1 MKLPVIMIEG
11 EGIAEV
17 WEKSLLALW
26 EKGTDVKTEYDK
38 ATDSPSKDAT
48 MIMVVNQPFSEPRV
62 HLGFPGGPEDLEK
75 YRQEVVFGVHD
86 HWINPKEGKW
96 TYTYH
101 DRLFN
106 YHLPQDLNLGVHSVK
121 DRLPLGKHMSRRN
134 VGTASN
140 GVNQVN
146 YLIEKLSSTHYSRR
160 AQAITWIP
168 FYDPNTYDPPCL
180 QRVWCRIFDLPAP
193 INERQAGENSELYL
207 IMNTHW
213 RSRDAYRAAFMNL
226 FGITELQKYIAEE
239 ISKRINREVRIGRY
253 VDIADS
259 YHIYGESFPDFTDRF
274 LNLLNKRE
282 FYNPERT
289 KSRTIRSDDPAAVE
303 GFQYG
308 RKLLEME
315 KQTGKKGVGS

>member
-1 MKLPVIMIEG
+1 MKLPVIMVEG
-11 EGIAEV
+11 DGIAEV
-17 WEKSLLALW
+17 WEKGLLALW
-26 EKGTDVKTEYDK
+26 EKGANIKTEYDK
-38 ATDSPSKDAT
+38 VTDPKSKDAT
-48 MIMVVNQPFSEPRV
+48 MVMVVNKPFSEPRI

-106 YHLPQDLNLGVHSVK
+106 YHIPEDSNLGVYPTP
-121 DRLPLGKHMSRRN
+121 PLRRK
-134 VGTASN
+134 GI
-140 GVNQVN
+140 NQVN

-160 AQAITWIP
+160 AQAITWMP
-168 FYDPNTYDPPCL
+168 LYDPSTYDPPCL
-180 QRVWCRIFDLPAP
+180 QRIWCRIFEED
-193 INERQAGENSELYL
+193 STLYL

-239 ISKRINREVRIGRY
+239 ISKRINRKVKVGRY

-259 YHIYGESFPDFTDRF
+259 YHIYGESFSDFNDRF
-274 LNLLNKRE
+274 LNLQNKRE

-289 KSRTIRSDDPAAVE
+289 KSRTMRSDDPAVIE
-303 GFQYG
+303 GFEYG
-308 RKLLEME
+308 KKLLKME
-315 KQTGKKGVGS
+315 KQTGKRGATS

>member
-1 MKLPVIMIEG
+1 MKLPVITIEG

-17 WEKSLLALW
+17 WEKSILALW
-26 EKGTDVKTEYDK
+26 EKGADIKTEYDK
-38 ATDSPSKDAT
+38 AADLPSKDAT
-48 MIMVVNQPFSEPRV
+48 MIMVVNQPFSEPRI

-75 YRQEVVFGVHD
+75 YRQEVVFGIHD

-101 DRLFN
+101 DRLFD
-106 YHLPQDLNLGVHSVK
+106 YHLPDN
-121 DRLPLGKHMSRRN
+121 
-134 VGTASN
+134 SN
-140 GVNQVN
+140 PAVNQIE
-146 YLIEKLSSTHYSRR
+146 YLIAKLSSTHYSRR

-168 FYDPNTYDPPCL
+168 SYDPNTYDPPCL
-180 QRVWCRIFDLPAP
+180 QRVWCRIF
-193 INERQAGENSELYL
+193 EENGNLCL
-207 IMNTHW
+207 VMNTHW

-239 ISKRINREVRIGRY
+239 ISKRINKEVKIGRY

-259 YHIYGESFPDFTDRF
+259 YHIYGESFSDLTDRF

-282 FYNPERT
+282 FYNPERA
-289 KSRTIRSDDPAAVE
+289 KSRTMRSDDPAIVE

-308 RKLLEME
+308 KQLLEME
-315 KQTGKKGVGS
+315 KQTGKKGVGA

>member
-1 MKLPVIMIEG
+1 MKLPVITVEG

-26 EKGTDVKTEYDK
+26 KRGADVKTEYDK
-38 ATDSPSKDAT
+38 KTDPPSKDAT
-48 MIMVVNQPFSEPRV
+48 MIMAVNRPFAEPRI
-62 HLGFPGGPEDLEK
+62 HLAFPGGPEDLEK
-75 YRQEVVFGVHD
+75 YRQEIVFGVHD

-106 YHLPQDLNLGVHSVK
+106 YHLPQN
-121 DRLPLGKHMSRRN
+121 
-134 VGTASN
+134 SN
-140 GVNQVN
+140 SSVNQVN

-180 QRVWCRIFDLPAP
+180 QRVWCRIF
-193 INERQAGENSELYL
+193 EEKGTLYL
-207 IMNTHW
+207 VMNTHW

-226 FGITELQKYIAEE
+226 FGITELQKYIAGE
-239 ISKRINREVRIGRY
+239 ISKKIKKEVKVGRY
-253 VDIADS
+253 TDISDS
-259 YHIYGESFPDFTDRF
+259 YHIYGESFPDFTNRF
-274 LNLLNKRE
+274 LNLMNKRE

-289 KSRTIRSDDPAAVE
+289 KSRTMKSDDSAAVE
-303 GFQYG
+303 GFKYG
-308 RKLLEME
+308 KKLLEME
-315 KQTGKKGVGS
+315 KETGKKGATS